1 MRLVGL
7 SISLALTFGCAASQ
21 SSEPQ
26 LPAIGPGVE
35 ARDPDSSELSL
46 AERAKELAQKFL
58 IMDGHIDLPYR
69 LEAGRDQTG
78 ALTEDVTNR
87 TEKGDFD
94 FVRAREGGLDVPFMS
109 IYVPAK
115 YQTDGG
121 ARKVADDLIDMVEA
135 IAAGAPE
142 KFQMVRK
149 TSEARSIL
157 GTGKVGLALGIENG
171 AALESKL
178 ENVDHFFN
186 RGVRYITLTHSKD
199 NAICDSSY
207 DDARTH
213 GGLTD
218 FGKSVVTRMNKL
230 GVMIDISHVSDP
242 AFFDVMKLTRAPVIA
257 SHSSARH
264 FTPGFERNMSD
275 AMIKLVG
282 ENEGVVMINFGSTF
296 ISAKSRAH
304 SDARRKV
311 LRAFMAEHQLEW
323 QDPKVQAYKDEYD
336 AKNPF
341 VYADVKDVADHVD
354 HIAKIAGIETVGLGS
369 DFDGVGDTLPTN
381 LKDASMFPKLIEE
394 LLRRNYSE
402 ADIEKICSG
411 NVMRVWEKVEAV
423 ARHLGGT
430 Q

>member
-21 SSEPQ
+21 SSEPGV
-26 LPAIGPGVE
+26 PALGPGVE
-35 ARDPDSSELSL
+35 ARDPDSSELGL

-58 IMDGHIDLPYR
+58 IVDGHIDLPYR
-69 LEAGRDQTG
+69 LEAGRDPTG

-115 YQTDGG
+115 YQKDGG
-121 ARKVADDLIDMVEA
+121 AKKVADGLIDMVESLA
-135 IAAGAPE
+135 SDAPD
-142 KFQMVRK
+142 KFQMV
-149 TSEARSIL
+149 TSTTQTRAVL
-157 GTGKVGLALGIENG
+157 GSGKVGLALGIENG

-264 FTPGFERNMSD
+264 FTPGFE
-275 AMIKLVG
+275 
-282 ENEGVVMINFGSTF
+282 
-296 ISAKSRAH
+296 
-304 SDARRKV
+304 
-311 LRAFMAEHQLEW
+311 
-323 QDPKVQAYKDEYD
+323 
-336 AKNPF
+336 
-341 VYADVKDVADHVD
+341 
-354 HIAKIAGIETVGLGS
+354 
-369 DFDGVGDTLPTN
+369 
-381 LKDASMFPKLIEE
+381 
-394 LLRRNYSE
+394 
-402 ADIEKICSG
+402 
-411 NVMRVWEKVEAV
+411 
-423 ARHLGGT
+423 
-430 Q
+430 

>member
-21 SSEPQ
+21 PSEPEV
-26 LPAIGPGVE
+26 AAAVPGAE
-35 ARDPDSSELSL
+35 STDPDSSEVSL

-58 IMDGHIDLPYR
+58 IVDGHIDLPYR
-69 LEAGRDQTG
+69 LEAGRDQAG

-87 TEKGDFD
+87 TDKGDFD

-121 ARKVADDLIDMVEA
+121 ARQVADDLIDMVEA
-135 IAAGAPE
+135 IATDAPD
-142 KFQMVRK
+142 KFQMVRA

-157 GTGKVGLALGIENG
+157 GTGRVGLALGIENG

-218 FGKSVVTRMNKL
+218 FGKSVVARMNQL

-323 QDPKVQAYKDEYD
+323 QDPKVQAYKDAYD

-394 LLRRNYSE
+394 LLRRDYSE

-423 ARHLGGT
+423 AKHLGGA

>member
-21 SSEPQ
+21 PSEPEV
-26 LPAIGPGVE
+26 AAAVPGAE
-35 ARDPDSSELSL
+35 STDPDSSEVSL
-46 AERAKELAQKFL
+46 AERAEELAQKFL
-58 IMDGHIDLPYR
+58 IVDGHIDLPYR
-69 LEAGRDQTG
+69 LEAGRDQAG

-87 TEKGDFD
+87 TDKGDFD

-121 ARKVADDLIDMVEA
+121 ARQVADDLIDMVEA
-135 IAAGAPE
+135 IATDAPD
-142 KFQMVRK
+142 KFQMVRA

-218 FGKSVVTRMNKL
+218 FGKSVVARMNQL

-341 VYADVKDVADHVD
+341 LYADVKDVADHVD

-394 LLRRNYSE
+394 LLRRDYSE
-402 ADIEKICSG
+402 ADIEKICSR

-423 ARHLGGT
+423 AKHLGGT

>member
-1 MRLVGL
+1 MRLLSLLVGFMGVL
-7 SISLALTFGCAASQ
+7 GCAASQ
-21 SSEPQ
+21 SSEDAPVAAE
-26 LPAIGPGVE
+26 AIAMGAE
-35 ARDPDSSELSL
+35 SEPSGESL
-46 AERAKELAQKFL
+46 TERAYAIAQKFL
-58 IMDGHIDLPYR
+58 IVDGHIDLPYR
-69 LEAGRDQTG
+69 LEAGRDEAG
-78 ALTEDVTNR
+78 AITEDVSVR
-87 TEKGDFD
+87 TDKGDFD

-115 YQTDGG
+115 YQKDGG
-121 ARKVADDLIDMVEA
+121 AQKVADGLIDMVEGLTT
-135 IAAGAPE
+135 AAPD
-142 KFQMVRK
+142 KFQLVR
-149 TSEARSIL
+149 TTTETRAIL

-178 ENVDHFFN
+178 ENVDHFFK

-207 DDARTH
+207 DEARTH

-218 FGKSVVTRMNKL
+218 FGKDVVARMNKL
-230 GVMIDISHVSDP
+230 GIMVDISHVSDA

-275 AMIKLVG
+275 DMIKLVG
-282 ENEGVVMINFGSTF
+282 ENNGVVMVNFGSTF

-311 LRAFMAEHQLEW
+311 IRGFMDEHQLEW
-323 QDPKVQAYKDEYD
+323 QDPKVQAFKDEYD
-336 AKNPF
+336 SKNPF
-341 VYADVKDVADHVD
+341 VYADVKDVADHID
-354 HIAKIAGIETVGLGS
+354 HIVKLAGIETVGFGS
-369 DFDGVGDTLPTN
+369 DFDGVGDSLPTN
-381 LKDASMFPKLIEE
+381 LKDASMFPRLIEE
-394 LLRRNYSE
+394 LLRRGYSE

-423 ARHLGGT
+423 ATHLGGV

>member
-1 MRLVGL
+1 
-7 SISLALTFGCAASQ
+7 
-21 SSEPQ
+21 
-26 LPAIGPGVE
+26 
-35 ARDPDSSELSL
+35 
-46 AERAKELAQKFL
+46 
-58 IMDGHIDLPYR
+58 
-69 LEAGRDQTG
+69 
-78 ALTEDVTNR
+78 
-87 TEKGDFD
+87 
-94 FVRAREGGLDVPFMS
+94 
-109 IYVPAK
+109 
-115 YQTDGG
+115 
-121 ARKVADDLIDMVEA
+121 
-135 IAAGAPE
+135 
-142 KFQMVRK
+142 
-149 TSEARSIL
+149 
-157 GTGKVGLALGIENG
+157 
-171 AALESKL
+171 
-178 ENVDHFFN
+178 
-186 RGVRYITLTHSKD
+186 
-199 NAICDSSY
+199 
-207 DDARTH
+207 
-213 GGLTD
+213 
-218 FGKSVVTRMNKL
+218 MNQL

-323 QDPKVQAYKDEYD
+323 QDPKVQAYKDAYD

-341 VYADVKDVADHVD
+341 LYADVKDVADHVD

-394 LLRRNYSE
+394 LLRRDYSE

-423 ARHLGGT
+423 AKHLGGT